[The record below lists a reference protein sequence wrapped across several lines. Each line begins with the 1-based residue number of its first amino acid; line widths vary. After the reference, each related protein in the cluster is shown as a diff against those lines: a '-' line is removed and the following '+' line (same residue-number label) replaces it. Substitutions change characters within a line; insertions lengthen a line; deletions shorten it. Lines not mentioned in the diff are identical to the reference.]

1 MSVSPRDCELLGHRD
16 QVPNHLTTLSV
27 WAHLTL
33 KHPSKVETHINFTFQ
48 IVKGKLRE
56 VYLRNLISERQS
68 QDAQHLK
75 QCLAKLGVQW
85 IFIRKNQHLHFS
97 CIRPWWCSQLE
108 GMNTLCS
115 CFLYSNYICK
125 VSPPLFFSLLLS
137 KLQAKNDPA
146 VAGKRNTNDKPIF
159 KGGLGVGHDTFLGES
174 GCWTEAAF
182 KDFRCSFQNG
192 QSNLFTSAQIT
203 EFVTKTPFPI

>member
-75 QCLAKLGVQW
+75 QCLANVGVQW

-115 CFLYSNYICK
+115 CFLYSNSDPIISAK
-125 VSPPLFFSLLLS
+125 FLLLS
-137 KLQAKNDPA
+137 SSPSSCPNC
-146 VAGKRNTNDKPIF
+146 KPKMTLLWQVRETLMISLYL
-159 KGGLGVGHDTFLGES
+159 KGVWGWDTIHF
-174 GCWTEAAF
+174 
-182 KDFRCSFQNG
+182 
-192 QSNLFTSAQIT
+192 
-203 EFVTKTPFPI
+203 